1 MQIRYTFQ
9 KSNGDKMRKKAFY
22 KDIFRTIRDNLSRFI
37 AIAVMIALGTG
48 VFTGFA
54 AGCMDVFDSAD
65 YFYDKQNTY
74 DIKIV
79 STLGLEEDDL
89 SAVSSLEDVSSVFGN
104 CSLDV
109 LAALKDGKQL
119 LGNVTTLDEGGM
131 NEPYVLEGTQ
141 PTRPGQI
148 AVTSRFI
155 NDTGL
160 QIGDTITLEEANGD
174 DDADTEDTPAS
185 EASEDEEDFAVSTD
199 SEEVTPS
206 LAVTKYE
213 ITAIILSPMNISNT
227 EGSIAAMS
235 MSSSSTDYMMYVTK
249 DCIKSDVYT
258 AIYLTL
264 NDTKGMDCYSTE
276 YRTLVEGM
284 TATIEDTIQNERE
297 QARYEK
303 VVGDAQRKLSEAEQ
317 ELSDK
322 MADAEQEFADA
333 RAKIEDG
340 WNSYKEGIKELQDNQ
355 TKLTDGQK
363 ALGEAKVSTKKKLDA
378 AQKEIDAKSAELEAG
393 EKELNRQEEDALK
406 KIAAY
411 EQQLN
416 NNQNDLKKQRSE
428 AEAQLTKAV
437 AGLSPEEYKIWSSEA
452 AKEIWADMISDGI
465 SAAPYLLA
473 VKQGDTPTGELTDT
487 YNAAMGKLQSDTQ
500 ALAVCFATGGYPLTE
515 EQTKNFS
522 SLAVTHGTL
531 SYSQR
536 MLDENAAVLATQ
548 KSDTRKQISDARGKL
563 EDGKS
568 KLFSGQKELD
578 QNKEEAASQFA
589 DKQAELS
596 EGLQKLEEG
605 KQKLEDAAA
614 DLTEGQKELDE
625 NRAEY
630 EDSIATAKQKLSDAR
645 EDIAAIS
652 RAKWYVWDRSEND
665 SFDGIDN
672 DISFIQAVTQAF
684 PIIFFIVAILVSLTT
699 MTRMVEEDRTLIGT
713 YKSIGYTKH
722 HISMKYIL
730 YAALACITGG
740 ILGAG
745 IGFYVLPKV
754 LWIIVQAMYVLPT
767 FQYSFYPV
775 YGLGGFGLF
784 FLGILGATIFA
795 CAEMLHKRPAELMR
809 PKAPKEGSRILLE
822 RISFIWKR
830 LKFLNKVTSRNLF
843 RYKKRAIM
851 TIIGILGCTML
862 MVLGFGI
869 RDTVGRVMPDQY
881 GDVTVYDAIVVTDNL
896 NTEEMNQLED
906 ELAASKMV
914 KEKQQL
920 QIATLALSSSR
931 DNVDITVM
939 VIPDDADFASFVH
952 LKDMETNHKM
962 LLPIE
967 GIVVT
972 QNAAKQL
979 KLKKGDTVSLQ
990 NEENLEKDFRVA
1002 FITANNAGNYV
1013 YLSESCYQ
1021 NAFGD
1026 YAGTSLLLNLVDP
1039 SKGEEWLDNLRE
1051 DDRIL
1056 SVSSSQDAIDTFKD
1070 VKNII
1075 DMVVYLLIGMSAVL
1089 ALTVLFTLS
1098 NINVSE
1104 RERELATI
1112 KVLGFKPKE
1121 VYSYVNKETLILT
1134 LIGILLGMP
1143 AGYGITYA
1151 ILANVS
1157 IADIAFRV
1165 SVSATAYLSA
1175 AFLTMIFTLLVNKIT
1190 NKTLRK
1196 INMVEALKSVE

>member
-1 MQIRYTFQ
+1 
-9 KSNGDKMRKKAFY
+9 MRKRAFY

-65 YFYDKQNTY
+65 HFYDKQNTY
-74 DIKIV
+74 DIKIA
-79 STLGLEEDDL
+79 STLGLEEEDL
-89 SAVSSLEDVSSVFGN
+89 SAVSSLENVSSVFGN

-109 LAALKDGKQL
+109 LATLKDGKQL
-119 LGNVTTLDEGGM
+119 LANVTTLDAGGM
-131 NEPYVLEGTQ
+131 NEPYVLEGTK

-148 AVTSRFI
+148 AVTSKFI

-160 QIGDTITLEEANGD
+160 QIGDTITLEESTAD
-174 DDADTEDTPAS
+174 TADTEEAAS
-185 EASEDEEDFAVSTD
+185 SENSGDEEDFVIAADNEQAS
-199 SEEVTPS
+199 PS
-206 LAVTKYE
+206 LAEKKYE
-213 ITAIILSPMNISNT
+213 ITAIILSPLNISNT
-227 EGSIAAMS
+227 EGTIAAIS
-235 MSSSSTDYMMYVTK
+235 ISSSSTDYMMYVTK

-264 NDTKGMDCYSTE
+264 DDTIGMDCYSAE
-276 YRTLVEGM
+276 YQTLVEDM

-297 QARYEK
+297 HARYEK
-303 VVGDAQRKLSEAEQ
+303 VAGDARLKLSEAEQ

-322 MADAEQEFADA
+322 ITEAEQEFTDA
-333 RAKIEDG
+333 KAKIEDG

-355 TKLTDGQK
+355 AKLTDGQQ
-363 ALGEAKVSTKKKLDA
+363 ALGEAKESTKKKLTA
-378 AQKEIDAKSAELEAG
+378 AQKEIDTKSAELEAG
-393 EKELNRQEEDALK
+393 EKKLNRQEEDASVK
-406 KIAAY
+406 FAAY

-437 AGLSPEEYKIWSSEA
+437 AGLSPEAYKIWSSEA

-522 SLAVTHGTL
+522 TLAVTHGTL

-548 KSDTRKQISDARGKL
+548 KADARKQISDAREKL

-568 KLFSGQKELD
+568 KLINGQKELD
-578 QNKEEAASQFA
+578 KNKEEAASQFA
-589 DKQAELS
+589 DKQTELS
-596 EGLQKLEEG
+596 EGMKKLSEG

-630 EDSIATAKQKLSDAR
+630 EASIATAKQKLSDAR

-652 RAKWYVWDRSEND
+652 MAKWYVWDRSEND

-684 PIIFFIVAILVSLTT
+684 PIIFFILAILVSLTT

-713 YKSIGYTKH
+713 YKSIGYTKL

-745 IGFYVLPKV
+745 IGFIVLPKV
-754 LWIIVQAMYVLPT
+754 IWIIVQAMYVLPT

-775 YGLGGFGLF
+775 YGLGGFGMFL
-784 FLGILGATIFA
+784 LGILGATIFA
-795 CAEMLHKRPAELMR
+795 CTEMLYKRPAELMR

-822 RISFIWKR
+822 RVSFIWKR

-862 MVLGFGI
+862 IVLGFGI
-869 RDTVGRVMPDQY
+869 RDTVGRVMSDQY
-881 GDVTVYDAIVVTDNL
+881 GNVTVYDAIVVTDNL

-906 ELAASKMV
+906 ELTESKMV

-939 VIPDDADFASFVH
+939 VIPDDADFDSFVH

-962 LLPIE
+962 SLPIE

-990 NEENLEKDFRVA
+990 NEENLEKDFRIA

-1013 YLSESCYQ
+1013 
-1021 NAFGD
+1021 
-1026 YAGTSLLLNLVDP
+1026 
-1039 SKGEEWLDNLRE
+1039 
-1051 DDRIL
+1051 
-1056 SVSSSQDAIDTFKD
+1056 
-1070 VKNII
+1070 
-1075 DMVVYLLIGMSAVL
+1075 
-1089 ALTVLFTLS
+1089 
-1098 NINVSE
+1098 
-1104 RERELATI
+1104 
-1112 KVLGFKPKE
+1112 
-1121 VYSYVNKETLILT
+1121 
-1134 LIGILLGMP
+1134 
-1143 AGYGITYA
+1143 
-1151 ILANVS
+1151 
-1157 IADIAFRV
+1157 
-1165 SVSATAYLSA
+1165 
-1175 AFLTMIFTLLVNKIT
+1175 
-1190 NKTLRK
+1190 
-1196 INMVEALKSVE
+1196 